1 MLAVRWL
8 QLGLRRGGACGVML
22 AATVLATAHSGRA
35 AAEPALW
42 RVQGPHATV
51 YLFGT
56 IHVLK
61 PNLGWESP
69 KIAAALKASGALW
82 LEVNNAEDSAVMQPL
97 VMKYGLDPAH
107 PLSTKLDAASKA
119 KFASLL
125 TPLGVTPAQFEPL
138 RPWMAGAA
146 ITVLPLAKAGYDPK
160 SGAEHVV
167 TEEMK
172 NANKP
177 VLGFETAEEQVRY
190 LADTPPD
197 LELAF
202 FKSSLDEAEKAVPM
216 VDDMVS
222 SWMAGD
228 ESKLEDI
235 LNTDI
240 KDGYPDLY
248 QRLIVDRN
256 RRFADQIAKLAEGE
270 GTVFVAIGAAH
281 LVGAD
286 SVQVDLKAKGIAAV
300 RQ

>member
-1 MLAVRWL
+1 MFARFRRALSRLTLKPATLALALV
-8 QLGLRRGGACGVML
+8 LGLSVP
-22 AATVLATAHSGRA
+22 A

-42 RVQGPHATV
+42 KIQGPHATI

-69 KIAAALKASGALW
+69 RIATALKDSGSLW
-82 LEVNNAEDSAVMQPL
+82 LEVNNADDPAVMQPL

-107 PLSTKLDAASKA
+107 PLSTKLDAGSKA
-119 KFASLL
+119 KLAALL
-125 TPLGVTPAQFEPL
+125 TPLGVTPAQFEPF
-138 RPWMAGAA
+138 RPWMAATA
-146 ITVLPLAKAGYDPK
+146 ITVLPIVKAGYNLD

-167 TEEMK
+167 TAEMK
-172 NANKP
+172 TANKP
-177 VLGFETAEEQVRY
+177 VLGFETAEEQIRY
-190 LADTPPD
+190 LADTPPEV
-197 LELAF
+197 ELAF

-216 VDDMVS
+216 IDDMVS

-228 ESKLEDI
+228 ETKLEEV
-235 LNTDI
+235 LNADI
-240 KDGYPDLY
+240 KDDYPDLY
-248 QRLIVDRN
+248 QRLIVARN
-256 RRFADQIAKLAEGE
+256 RRFAAQIAKLAQGE

-286 SVQVDLKAKGIAAV
+286 SVQADLKGMGIEAV